1 MINSIQKD
9 ERNMRPEEFQR
20 RRREILL
27 QYLTQIKNAEER
39 GDFTEAY
46 WLHRDMKMEDSWM
59 SYIWSL
65 RDSPD
70 AESGLPELGHAP
82 NFTLD
87 GNERYEGAVNNEIN
101 KYLTEVPWARMTE
114 NEKAA
119 EARAKEADASSRF
132 TEFVKGLWG
141 DGAKDKSQSS
151 QFSASA
157 GTPRNHLSLQSE
169 QPVTGN
175 DSILS
180 LGYGPLSTEYGNPN
194 GLFGM
199 VQRGDVSETYHDGLG
214 SSYRKN
220 NTPFTDRANGTTEA
234 VMNNNAVFANAGAN
248 RKKADVFDKVA
259 SAVKSTKVGS
269 AVSDALAE
277 TIIKRSGTKREAN
290 DDDFNAFI
298 SAFQSAAEKTLVP
311 ESTLKIP
318 PRSAK
323 GTASSKTSTAKKTG
337 TSASSS
343 SGNSD
348 SVKKPK
354 SQAYLRK

>member
-27 QYLTQIKNAEER
+27 QYLAQIKNAEER

-46 WLHRDMKMEDSWM
+46 WIHQDMQKEDSWM

-119 EARAKEADASSRF
+119 EARAKEADASNRF

-141 DGAKDKSQSS
+141 DETKDKSQNP

-157 GTPRNHLSLQSE
+157 NTPRSHPNLQQK
-169 QPVTGN
+169 QPVTGTE
-175 DSILS
+175 SILS
-180 LGYGPLSTEYGNPN
+180 LGYGPISTEYDDPN
-194 GLFGM
+194 GLWGM
-199 VQRGDVSETYHDGLG
+199 VRRGEVSETYHDGLG
-214 SSYRKN
+214 SSYRENK
-220 NTPFTDRANGTTEA
+220 PFADKVNGTHEA
-234 VMNNNAVFANAGAN
+234 VMNNSAVFANAGAN
-248 RKKADVFDKVA
+248 RKKEDVFDKVA
-259 SAVKSTKVGS
+259 GAVKSTKIGA
-269 AVSDALAE
+269 AVSDALAD

-298 SAFQSAAEKTLVP
+298 SAFQSVAEKTLVP

-318 PRSAK
+318 PRSTK
-323 GTASSKTSTAKKTG
+323 GTVSSKTSTTQKSGIST
-337 TSASSS
+337 SSS

-354 SQAYLRK
+354 SQVYLRK